1 LFVFGARTAIIGI
14 GIDGDTST
22 WKEDACY
29 FDILGIHQADKVLHD
44 DVDTVL
50 VKGTM
55 VAETKKVEFETLTLN
70 HLYVWDVA
78 DAYLGKVGLPSDR
91 AETCKLGTVE
101 LYPII
106 VLGVFVIE
114 GFKHL
119 GSIILAILCGVA
131 KQS

>member
-1 LFVFGARTAIIGI
+1 MFVLGTRTAIVGI
-14 GIDGDTST
+14 GIDGYAAT
-22 WKEDACY
+22 WKEDAGN
-29 FDILGIHQADKVLHD
+29 FDILGIHKADKVLHD

-78 DAYLGKVGLPSDR
+78 DAYLCKVGLSSDR

>member
-1 LFVFGARTAIIGI
+1 LFVFSTRTAIIGI
-14 GIDGDTST
+14 WIDGNATT
-22 WKEDACY
+22 WEEYASDL
-29 FDILGIHQADKVLHD
+29 DILGIHQADKVLHD

-55 VAETKKVEFETLTLN
+55 VAETKKVELETLAFN
-70 HLYVWDVA
+70 HLDVGDVA

>member
-1 LFVFGARTAIIGI
+1 MFVFGTRTAIVGI
-14 GIDGDTST
+14 GIDGDTAT
-22 WKEDACY
+22 WKEDAGN
-29 FDILGIHQADKVLHD
+29 FDILGIHKADKVLHD

-55 VAETKKVEFETLTLN
+55 VAETKKVEFEALTLN
-70 HLYVWDVA
+70 HLDVWDVA

>member
-1 LFVFGARTAIIGI
+1 MFVFGVGTAIIGI
-14 GIDGDTST
+14 GIDRDTST

-29 FDILGIHQADKVLHD
+29 FDILGFHQADKVLHD

-50 VKGTM
+50 VKGAM
-55 VAETKKVEFETLTLN
+55 VAEAKKVELETLAFN
-70 HLYVWDVA
+70 HLDVGDVA

-91 AETCKLGTVE
+91 TETCELGAVE
-101 LYPII
+101 LYPVV
-106 VLGVFVIE
+106 VLGVLVVE

-119 GSIILAILCGVA
+119 GGIVLAILGSVA